1 MDVDIVVPPLSQTSD
16 TLVLVAWLKN
26 VGDPVAKGEA
36 LFEVET
42 DKATLEV
49 EAPGS
54 GVLQQIL
61 AQPGDE
67 VTVKSKIGVIVDR
80 ILASPRARRLADQ
93 QGVPLPALA
102 ATGPRGMIVERD
114 VRAYLAANPEQARA
128 PSPPRPGEAGRSLQ
142 AGAVPASPPDTNAT
156 GGAPLVEGRRVPLTA
171 TRKTIARRMLH
182 SHQTTAPV
190 TLTRDADATE
200 LVALRRRLL
209 AELAGQHTRPTYTD
223 FLVSIAGRC
232 LKRHP
237 HLNAAF
243 DGDELV
249 LFEAVHI
256 GLAVD
261 TDRGLVVP
269 VLRDVEQK
277 GVLDLARERSELVQ
291 RTLDGTVKP
300 EELAGATFTLSNL
313 GALGVDTFTP
323 LLSPPQVAILGTGR
337 IRPAHDSRQAM
348 FLSLTFDHRIVDG
361 APAARLLADIAALI
375 EHPDRVWL

>member
-1 MDVDIVVPPLSQTSD
+1 MSVDIVVPPLSQTSN

-42 DKATLEV
+42 DKATLQV
-49 EAPGS
+49 ESPGS
-54 GVLQQIL
+54 GILLQVL

-67 VTVKSKIGVIVDR
+67 VTVKSTIGVMGDR
-80 ILASPRARRLADQ
+80 LLASPRARRLADEE
-93 QGVPLPALA
+93 GVPLGALA

-114 VRAYLAANPEQARA
+114 VRAHLAAPEGWAQA
-128 PSPPRPGEAGRSLQ
+128 SPEVPPGDAGRPSQ
-142 AGAVPASPPDTNAT
+142 AAAAPVSPLDTNT
-156 GGAPLVEGRRVPLTA
+156 MGGAPRVEGRRVPLTA

-200 LVALRRRLL
+200 LVALRQRLL
-209 AELAGQHTRPTYTD
+209 SELAGQSGRPTYTD
-223 FLVSIAGRC
+223 LLVSIAGRC
-232 LKRHP
+232 LKHHP
-237 HLNAAF
+237 HLNASF

-249 LFEAVHI
+249 LFDAVHI

-261 TDRGLVVP
+261 TDRGLIVP

-277 GVLDLARERSELVQ
+277 GVLALARERSELVR
-291 RTLDGTVKP
+291 RTLDGTVTT

-313 GALGVDTFTP
+313 GALGVDSFTP
-323 LLSPPQVAILGTGR
+323 LLNPPQVAILGTGR
-337 IRPAHDSRQAM
+337 IRPAANSRQAM
-348 FLSLTFDHRIVDG
+348 FLSLTFDHRSVDG
-361 APAARLLADIAALI
+361 APAARLLAEIAALI
-375 EHPDRVWL
+375 ERPDRVWL